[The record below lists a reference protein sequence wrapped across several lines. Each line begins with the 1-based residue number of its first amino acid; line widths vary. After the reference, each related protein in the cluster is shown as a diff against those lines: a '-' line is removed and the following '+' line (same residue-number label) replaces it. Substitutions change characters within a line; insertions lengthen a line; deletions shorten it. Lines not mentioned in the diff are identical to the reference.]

1 MENAK
6 CCYPGSSLAEFDPLP
21 LSTSF
26 SRTLELQSATQKYK
40 GIELEEYVRKQVSRF
55 VIQLNVLAC
64 YLGEVCTYSSCP
76 QMTATK
82 DVLYLC
88 AAHEVA
94 KECCA
99 IDYISHCLDGAT
111 SLLTSEDVM
120 SHSSSG
126 KNQEVN
132 LQPFRVIMRRLYRL
146 FAHAYFHH
154 IDTFKRFEQETE
166 LFDHFCTFA
175 TSFNLISSADMLV
188 PIDFASVK
196 GNSVDSGNGGGGGQ
210 G

>member
-1 MENAK
+1 MNNNDK
-6 CCYPGSSLAEFDPLP
+6 LCYPGSSVVDFDRSLP
-21 LSTSF
+21 LSTTF
-26 SRTLELQSATQKYK
+26 SKTLELQTAVQNYK
-40 GIELEEYVRKQVSRF
+40 GIELEDYVREQVLRF

-64 YLGEVCTYSSCP
+64 YLGEVCSYSSCP

-94 KECCA
+94 QECCA

-111 SLLTSEDVM
+111 SLLTSEDVI
-120 SHSSSG
+120 SHNNSG
-126 KNQEVN
+126 KVQEVN

-154 IDTFKRFEQETE
+154 IDTFQRFEQQTE
-166 LFDHFCTFA
+166 LFHHFCSFA
-175 TSFNLISSADMLV
+175 TAFNLISPSDMLV
-188 PIDFASVK
+188 PVDFASVK
-196 GNSVDSGNGGGGGQ
+196 GSLLEGGQ
-210 G
+210 I